1 MKLLIIDIETTGLS
15 CSSDRITAIGTIV
28 YDSVAGQ
35 TLTERCFNIEKAEKN
50 KCVAYI
56 AEMKVDLTAL
66 LDECDRL
73 IAFNGINFDF
83 PFIDK
88 WLGVDA
94 AETGQNNTGTGLGEK
109 RRMLVHTMCAEPNK
123 KKTLVRTNSMIVAGW
138 QKDSL
143 HTLHTVD
150 TLETLDNT
158 LLVHQTEACVSQSAF
173 SRQDHVAIIHAPPQ
187 DTLWGSLSTPS
198 GPPEGQPLRVPA
210 GGGLLWAEGGA
221 PCGGGGAQ
229 GARDSIATTGHK
241 TWPAKYVDFCLMSL
255 EYTNMYI
262 SLKNLCSMNCVQAEK
277 SGTGLDAIVF
287 AQNEQWDELEF
298 YCQQDVRVLLELT
311 QRALSHGLK
320 YPCKGYTSKNEEV
333 HIVFDAQMLSLIK
346 PTDSLASANGSI
358 FQAIAKKY
366 LQECPKQADAK
377 YTRQHHS

>member
-1 MKLLIIDIETTGLS
+1 
-15 CSSDRITAIGTIV
+15 
-28 YDSVAGQ
+28 
-35 TLTERCFNIEKAEKN
+35 
-50 KCVAYI
+50 
-56 AEMKVDLTAL
+56 MKVDLAAL

-88 WLGVDA
+88 WLGVHA
-94 AETGQNNTGTGLGEK
+94 EETGQNNTDSSLGEK
-109 RRMLVHTMCAEPNK
+109 RRMLLHLMCSSPNK
-123 KKTLVRTNSMIVAGW
+123 KQTLVRTNSMIVLGW

-143 HTLHTVD
+143 HTLHTLD

-158 LLVHQTEACVSQSAF
+158 LQVHQTDACVSQPVF
-173 SRQDHVAIIHAPPQ
+173 SLQDHVAT
-187 DTLWGSLSTPS
+187 TLK
-198 GPPEGQPLRVPA
+198 GPLGVRPTRGPLVGGGGPFVGGGRSPEG
-210 GGGLLWAEGGA
+210 GGGL
-221 PCGGGGAQ
+221 Q
-229 GARDSIATTGHK
+229 GPGDSIPTTGHN

-262 SLKNLCSMNCVQAEK
+262 CLKNLCSINCVQAEK

-287 AQNEQWDELEF
+287 AQNEQWDDLEF

-311 QRALSHGLK
+311 QRALSHGLI

-333 HIVFDAQMLSLIK
+333 HVVFDAQMLSLIK
-346 PTDSLASANGSI
+346 PTYSLASANGSI

-366 LQECPKQADAK
+366 LQECPKKADAK
-377 YTRQHHS
+377 YTRQQHCEKPFSRRPLCTEVGPQYIAIIWLVPLAF